1 MKNEVQEIRPSNVK
15 DPLETLEKL
24 TVPMDVS
31 YAVNFAEPMSK
42 WPQITVESEHNQV
55 LIVEKR
61 RRKKTAILVEQTNR
75 SRFILLRMSV

>member
-24 TVPMDVS
+24 TVSMDVS

-55 LIVEKR
+55 LIVEK
-61 RRKKTAILVEQTNR
+61 KKKKKKQQY
-75 SRFILLRMSV
+75 